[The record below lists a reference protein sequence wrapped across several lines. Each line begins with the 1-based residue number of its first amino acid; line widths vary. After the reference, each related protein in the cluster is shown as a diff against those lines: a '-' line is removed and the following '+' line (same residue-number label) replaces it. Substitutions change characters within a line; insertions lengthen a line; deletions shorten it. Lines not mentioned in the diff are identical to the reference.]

1 MINTPKL
8 RMTQKI
14 HRRVDDL
21 YEEADSDQEA
31 DLDAKLGD
39 KALQAITEY
48 VVSRA
53 KDQNSTLN
61 SG

>member
-21 YEEADSDQEA
+21 YEEA

>member
-31 DLDAKLGD
+31 DLDAELGD